1 MSPMLI
7 DYYRSIEAS
16 SAQMLDAARAADWD
30 EVVRC
35 ENVCAHLI
43 EQLRA
48 GAQLAELAPD
58 ERREKVRIMQ
68 RILHNDAQIRALVEP
83 WLEHLERSLA
93 DRPRFL
99 H

>member
-1 MSPMLI
+1 MSRMLI

-16 SAQMLDAARAADWD
+16 SLQMLDAARVADWD

-35 ENVCAHLI
+35 ESACAHLI
-43 EQLRA
+43 EELRA
-48 GAQLAELAPD
+48 NGQGSELAPD

-68 RILHNDAQIRALVEP
+68 RILHNDAQIRVLAEP
-83 WLEHLERSLA
+83 WLEHLERSLV
-93 DRPRFL
+93 DRPQFL